1 MKKLG
6 LFLFIFSWIPWV
18 IIILIV
24 PLLTLNL
31 TQKALLVGILLGI
44 AEISFWLSILILGKE
59 VVTRYRRY
67 FNPRFLWQKIKKM
80 FL

>member
-31 TQKALLVGILLGI
+31 TQKALLVGILLLI
-44 AEISFWLSILILGKE
+44 AEISFWLSIVILGKE

-67 FNPRFLWQKIKKM
+67 FNPRLLWQKIKKM